1 MSLKGER
8 RLEVEDMRTFVE
20 VADAGGVTPAARRL
34 GISKSMVSRQLRR
47 LESEVGAQLLART
60 TRGASLTEAGVT
72 FRDHAARVCAEVDA
86 ARETITPGGELR
98 GLLRVA
104 APLSFGPTH
113 FTPVIVEM
121 ARRYPHL
128 KIHIDFS
135 DDTVDLVAGGFDC
148 AIRLGYVKDTN
159 LASVKVGPLSGMVVA
174 SPGYIG
180 EHGTPETL
188 DDLTTRHQAL
198 MRGDEAWFL
207 TDGDEVVAINPA
219 GRFKADN
226 GISLVAAAVAGLG
239 VAILPLGLIREHLE
253 TGALVPVMTRHPV
266 PSAGIYVVCLHGRH
280 SARKVRALTEMLIQC
295 LDCAPVS
302 GR

>member
-1 MSLKGER
+1 MSLKRER

-20 VADAGGVTPAARRL
+20 VADAGGVTSAARRL

-47 LESEVGAQLLART
+47 LEAEVGAQLLART
-60 TRGASLTEAGVT
+60 TRGASLTEAGAT

-121 ARRYPHL
+121 ARRHPNL

-148 AIRLGYVKDTN
+148 AIRLGYVKDTS

-174 SPGYIG
+174 SPDYIG

-207 TDGDEVVAINPA
+207 TDGDEVVAVNPA

-239 VAILPLGLIREHLE
+239 VAILPLGLIHEHLE

-266 PSAGIYVVCLHGRH
+266 PPAGIYIVCLHGRH